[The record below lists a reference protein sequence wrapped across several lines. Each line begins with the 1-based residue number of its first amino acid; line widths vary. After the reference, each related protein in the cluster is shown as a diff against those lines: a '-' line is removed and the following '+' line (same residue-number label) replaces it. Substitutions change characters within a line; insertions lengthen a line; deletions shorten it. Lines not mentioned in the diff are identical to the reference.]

1 MEKEKYLMRSL
12 MFVPGHNEKLIQS
25 AAKSDADVILLDVED
40 SVMPYSN
47 KQIARETIKK
57 YVSDGTFKNFDVF
70 IRINELASGLLLQD
84 ILQCT
89 IEGVTG
95 FLFSKTYT
103 KYDIVFLD
111 KLLESIERE
120 RGFPVGK
127 FKIIPILETA
137 SSIVYADEIATS
149 SKRVVAIGFGSED
162 FVSDIEGI
170 RDFGANT
177 SIYSPRAW
185 VAMVARTHN
194 LIPIDAAY
202 IHVHDLPGLEEHLK
216 VGKTLGYAGMWIL
229 HPKQNE
235 LANKY
240 FAPTPEEIKEAYDI
254 LELSKEAERAGKG
267 VAIINGK
274 FIGPPFVVKANRIIE
289 RVKLIEQI
297 QSKRVK

>member
-1 MEKEKYLMRSL
+1 MRSL

-47 KQIARETIKK
+47 KQVARDTIKK
-57 YVSDGTFKNFDVF
+57 YLKDDTFKNFEVF
-70 IRINELASGLLLQD
+70 IRINELASGMLLQD
-84 ILQCT
+84 VLQLT
-89 IEGVTG
+89 VEGVAG

-103 KYDIVFLD
+103 ASDIVFLD

-120 RGFPVGK
+120 RNFPVGK

-137 SSIVYADEIATS
+137 ASIVNANEIATAS
-149 SKRVVAIGFGSED
+149 NRVVAIGFGSED

-177 SIYSPRAW
+177 SIFSPRAW

-202 IHVHDLPGLEEHLK
+202 IHVHDLEGLENHLK

-240 FAPTPEEIKEAYDI
+240 FAPTQEEIQEAYEI
-254 LELSKEAERAGKG
+254 LNLSKEAEQLGKG

-289 RVKLIEQI
+289 RVRLIEQI
-297 QSKRVK
+297 KAKRK